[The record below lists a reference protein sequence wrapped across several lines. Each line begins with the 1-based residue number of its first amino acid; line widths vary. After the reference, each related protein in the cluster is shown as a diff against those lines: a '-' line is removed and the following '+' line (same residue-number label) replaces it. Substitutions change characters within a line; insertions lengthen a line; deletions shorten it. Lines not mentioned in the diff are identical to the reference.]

1 MPTDSTE
8 GLKCALTEVTRK
20 KLAAYAL
27 KLVRGHDWPGETD
40 PVELS
45 KDIASEAIC
54 KAITGVR
61 RWDTEVTPSPID
73 FLFSAVKSTVSAYV
87 RNDRNSRNLESL
99 DELEEDFIHDCRH
112 SPHTIAESEEFL
124 LGLLEEVGDD
134 EVCADMIDLFDKGY
148 KPEEMAEKLDLTK
161 EEIYA
166 AKKRLQRIA
175 TAYLKRTQ
183 GLPNNGK

>member
-1 MPTDSTE
+1 M
-8 GLKCALTEVTRK
+8 
-20 KLAAYAL
+20 
-27 KLVRGHDWPGETD
+27 
-40 PVELS
+40 ELS

-61 RWDTEVTPSPID
+61 RWDPEMTPSPVD

-134 EVCADMIDLFDKGY
+134 EVCANMIDLFDKGY
-148 KPEEMAEKLDLTK
+148 KPEEIAEKLDLTERRDLCGK
-161 EEIYA
+161 ETFA
-166 AKKRLQRIA
+166 AQS
-175 TAYLKRTQ
+175 
-183 GLPNNGK
+183 NGISKENARNTE